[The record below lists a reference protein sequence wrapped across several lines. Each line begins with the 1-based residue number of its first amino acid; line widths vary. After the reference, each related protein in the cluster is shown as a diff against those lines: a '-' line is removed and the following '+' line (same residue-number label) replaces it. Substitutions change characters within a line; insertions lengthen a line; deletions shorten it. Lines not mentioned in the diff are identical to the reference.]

1 MKTLDEARVQARI
14 PTAKI
19 PTKLEASI
27 VNSSALE
34 ITINVEDMVN
44 ERAKLFRKPKPSTEE
59 IKEMFSELISDRLK
73 FYFEKN
79 VEGHPEIGSPADW
92 EVETVKIDAAYL
104 KYAIACIIVN
114 TKKENDKWF
123 VFFDATKDFTKGIS
137 PRFFNIKTKK
147 FDLNKFPIQK
157 IVTHQWEASK
167 VAVELSN
174 AQFEDF
180 LSPEEEEIHDIMKD
194 F

>member
-79 VEGHPEIGSPADW
+79 
-92 EVETVKIDAAYL
+92 
-104 KYAIACIIVN
+104 C
-114 TKKENDKWF
+114 KWKNF
-123 VFFDATKDFTKGIS
+123 
-137 PRFFNIKTKK
+137 
-147 FDLNKFPIQK
+147 
-157 IVTHQWEASK
+157 
-167 VAVELSN
+167 
-174 AQFEDF
+174 
-180 LSPEEEEIHDIMKD
+180 
-194 F
+194 